1 MPDFTTRLSA
11 GLECAADHLALAL
24 VPVLF
29 ALLDTN
35 KILAITSFDGG
46 HVGFR
51 IGIPFSVV
59 TVWQF
64 VSVPQSGVNVEPG
77 VPIEALPLAVVTVPA
92 LLVVQA
98 AVAAGYFGSLR
109 NALAGAPYDFLGHAR
124 RYFLPFLVLTLV
136 PFLFVLPLALGV
148 FGIGRLTGSLG
159 TAALALVVPAA
170 VLLLVAAYLFY
181 GTPYLLVLRDTEL
194 LDAARGSYSLAI
206 AGGPYLAYAA
216 GYAVFVLL
224 VSPVATAVVVNLP
237 LVGVPL
243 GVLAG
248 GFVGLG
254 VNLATMR
261 FLADVDPSCRPTSAG
276 ERTRRDPA
284 ADGPPGRPRRARG
297 GTAYRYEAERR
308 PPGRPVRPIATI
320 IVRDEGAVDE

>member
-51 IGIPFSVV
+51 IGIPFSVI

-64 VSVPQSGVNVEPG
+64 VSIPQSGVNVEPG
-77 VPIEALPLAVVTVPA
+77 VPIEALPLTVVTVPA

-98 AVAAGYFGSLR
+98 AVAAGYFGSLW

-170 VLLLVAAYLFY
+170 VL
-181 GTPYLLVLRDTEL
+181 LLVLRDTEL

-254 VNLATMR
+254 VNLTTMR
-261 FLADVDPSCRPTSAG
+261 FLADVDPWCRPTSAG

>member
-11 GLECAADHLALAL
+11 GLERAGDHLALAL

-64 VSVPQSGVNVEPG
+64 VSVPQSGVDVEPG
-77 VPIEALPLAVVTVPA
+77 VPIEALPLAVVTVPV

-159 TAALALVVPAA
+159 AAALALVVPAA

-181 GTPYLLVLRDTEL
+181 GTPYLLVLRDTDL

-206 AGGPYLAYAA
+206 AGGPSLAYTA

-261 FLADVDPSCRPTSAG
+261 FFADL
-276 ERTRRDPA
+276 DPA
-284 ADGPPGRPRRARG
+284 ASVDSIWNDDSAAPAHLARDAGPAGPRG
-297 GTAYRYEAERR
+297 
-308 PPGRPVRPIATI
+308 
-320 IVRDEGAVDE
+320 

>member
-170 VLLLVAAYLFY
+170 VLLLV
-181 GTPYLLVLRDTEL
+181 LRDTEL

-224 VSPVATAVVVNLP
+224 VSPVATAVVVNLL

>member
-170 VLLLVAAYLFY
+170 VLLLV
-181 GTPYLLVLRDTEL
+181 LRDTEL

-261 FLADVDPSCRPTSAG
+261 FLADVDPVVPADLGRG
-276 ERTRRDPA
+276 EDPA
-284 ADGPPGRPRRARG
+284 GPRG
-297 GTAYRYEAERR
+297 
-308 PPGRPVRPIATI
+308 
-320 IVRDEGAVDE
+320 